1 METLFF
7 KFGVLNSMFCIPFFK
22 FIFLNSWL
30 LQRCF
35 KNNLFVSNFIWY
47 FYFRFFDSLRSQKGI
62 VVQLISRES
71 GEEITQ
77 EVEDKNI
84 KPGER
89 SSESVL
95 AKSTNDNIDDNN
107 CNDTSTVLSD
117 VELYKIYFRKNVI

>member
-1 METLFF
+1 
-7 KFGVLNSMFCIPFFK
+7 MF
-22 FIFLNSWL
+22 
-30 LQRCF
+30 F
-35 KNNLFVSNFIWY
+35 KNNLSASNFIWY

-71 GEEITQ
+71 GEEIAQ

-84 KPGER
+84 KPGKR

-95 AKSTNDNIDDNN
+95 AESTNDNIDDNN